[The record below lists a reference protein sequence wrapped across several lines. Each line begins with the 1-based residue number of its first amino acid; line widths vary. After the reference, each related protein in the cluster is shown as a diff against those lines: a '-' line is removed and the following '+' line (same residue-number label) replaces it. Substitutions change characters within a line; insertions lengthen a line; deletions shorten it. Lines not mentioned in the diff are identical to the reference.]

1 MVPLAG
7 KLAAPDIV
15 KVFIGS
21 LTWLYSMCI
30 LYTEN
35 GKESY
40 EQARHADPTD

>member
-21 LTWLYSMCI
+21 LTWLYRMCI
-30 LYTEN
+30 PYTES
-35 GKESY
+35 GKKIL
-40 EQARHADPTD
+40 